1 MDCNDDGCNPWKR
14 KDKDPF
20 EEFFDKGIGL
30 DEMVKKMFGDFG
42 DFDELF
48 GTEEPSEGR
57 PYVRGFS
64 IRMGPEG
71 EPEIREFGNTGS
83 ADESGFGRQTM
94 PEEQANET
102 LIDVIEDDEEV
113 HVIADMPGV
122 SKEDIDV
129 NATSTSVSI
138 TAEGESREYSEK
150 VDLGCKVYPD
160 TAKAIYNNGVLEIT
174 LKRKGPKEEEEE
186 QTKIDVE

>member
-1 MDCNDDGCNPWKR
+1 MDCNDDKCNPWKR
-14 KDKDPF
+14 KDKDLF
-20 EEFFDKGIGL
+20 DEFFGRGTSL
-30 DEMVKKMFGDFG
+30 DEMIKKMFGEFK
-42 DFDELF
+42 DFDELLRNE
-48 GTEEPSEGR
+48 GTLEGQ

-71 EPEIREFGNTGS
+71 EPEIKEFGNTGS
-83 ADESGFGRQTM
+83 TGEFGFGGQRM
-94 PEEQANET
+94 PEEQTNET
-102 LIDVIEDDEEV
+102 LIDVIKDDNEV

-129 NATSTSVSI
+129 NAAPTTVNI

-160 TAKAIYNNGVLEIT
+160 TAKARYNNGVLEIT
-174 LKRKGPKEEEEE
+174 LKRKETEEEEE
-186 QTKIDVE
+186 QTKVEVE